1 MSLNTSLERIILSLS
16 VSLCLAS
23 PAIAK
28 RIEVK
33 GDEVKEVPTENV
45 PVNTGKGEASKYF
58 TKSNRAPAETSSSS
72 DHYLALHFGG
82 FITSES
88 YVWGRDEKAEDV
100 GKITG
105 GVTYKTSEWVNSADL
120 LLRADFQSYA
130 VDEYKPVKMSIIFA
144 AAFPDS
150 SSRFPLYFGAGIGP
164 GIFFKQAKTESPI
177 SLDYQL
183 FGGLRFFDVFP
194 GVGFF
199 AESGIKN
206 HFHLLSDGQ
215 FNSVFFALGTVFTF

>member
-1 MSLNTSLERIILSLS
+1 MSLKYVIFTIGLAVCLS
-16 VSLCLAS
+16 S

-33 GDEVKEVPTENV
+33 GDEVKEVPTDDT
-45 PVNTGKGEASKYF
+45 PLNTGRGEASKYF
-58 TKSNRAPAETSSSS
+58 TKNRAPAESSSPS
-72 DHYLALHFGG
+72 DHYLALHMGG
-82 FITSES
+82 FISSES
-88 YVWGRDEKAEDV
+88 YVWGREEKVEDV
-100 GKITG
+100 GKLTAGI
-105 GVTYKTSEWVNSADL
+105 TYKTSEWVNSADL
-120 LLRADFQSYA
+120 LLRADFQSYS
-130 VDEYKPVKMSIIFA
+130 VDESKPVKMSVIFA

-164 GIFFKQAKTESPI
+164 GIYFKQAKSESPI

-194 GVGFF
+194 GIGFF
-199 AESGIKN
+199 AESGLKN